1 MSTVADSDRV
11 AELAHQVVAEH
22 NPKNVPIPEY
32 LGACYDA
39 GLSWVHFPEGQG
51 GLGVSRGLQA
61 VADRILQGAGGPVPL
76 GLNPMGYGMAAPTI
90 REHAQDDDLKRSWLR
105 PLATTEDIWCQ
116 LFSEPGAGSDLAG
129 LATSAVRDGDDWV
142 INGQK
147 VWTSLAHRARWGLLL
162 ARTNPDLPKHKGL
175 TYFVID
181 MHGPGV
187 ETRPLRQLTGQAEFN
202 EVYFTDARIPD
213 AHRLGAV
220 GNGWGVAMTTLMNER
235 SALGGSGSRRG
246 AGTISEAVSL
256 WASRPE
262 LQTPVLRDRLTQLWL
277 RSEAQRL
284 TSERSRATARR
295 RRPGSGGV
303 HRQDGGRRTEP
314 AHLRVVH
321 GSAWGR
327 RDSVPRLRQE
337 DGPRQRSGLARA
349 RSSSGSCAAGPTPSR
364 AAPRRSC
371 ATSSASGCWV
381 CPAICAPT
389 PWPGRRFPVAEFS
402 FTDEQ
407 AQLRSCRTEVLRRQL
422 RRGGGA
428 PADGVRSA
436 VRPRGV
442 GQARRRTRGARAL
455 GARG

>member
-1 MSTVADSDRV
+1 
-11 AELAHQVVAEH
+11 
-22 NPKNVPIPEY
+22 
-32 LGACYDA
+32 
-39 GLSWVHFPEGQG
+39 
-51 GLGVSRGLQA
+51 
-61 VADRILQGAGGPVPL
+61 
-76 GLNPMGYGMAAPTI
+76 MGYGMAAPTI

-162 ARTNPDLPKHKGL
+162 ARTNPDVPKHKGL

-187 ETRPLRQLTGQAEFN
+187 ETRPLRQMTGQAEFN

-256 WASRPE
+256 WASRPD

-284 TSERSRATARR
+284 TSERSRATATR
-295 RRPGSGGV
+295 RRPRPGGL
-303 HRQDGGRRTEP
+303 HRQDGGRRTQP

-321 GSAWGR
+321 GSPWGR
-327 RDSVPRLRQE
+327 RDSVPRLRKKTDPDSE
-337 DGPRQRSGLARA
+337 TTGAD
-349 RSSSGSCAAGPTPSR
+349 RSSSGSCAAGPTPSK
-364 AAPRRSC
+364 AAPRR
-371 ATSSASGCWV
+371 
-381 CPAICAPT
+381 
-389 PWPGRRFPVAEFS
+389 
-402 FTDEQ
+402 
-407 AQLRSCRTEVLRRQL
+407 
-422 RRGGGA
+422 
-428 PADGVRSA
+428 
-436 VRPRGV
+436 
-442 GQARRRTRGARAL
+442 
-455 GARG
+455 